1 MPEADPPQPAVLIR
15 RQGRAGRITLNRA
28 ARLNALTRAM
38 CLAILAAL
46 DAWRAD
52 PAVALV
58 IFDAAGD
65 RAFSAGGDVV
75 AVVKAARAG
84 DFALGRDF
92 FRDEYRMN
100 AQIALYPKPV
110 LAFMQ
115 GYTMGGGI
123 GIGGHARHRILGET
137 TQMAMP
143 ETRIGLVPDVGA
155 SALLARA
162 PGRMGYYL
170 GLTGARMTPG
180 DAVFCG
186 FADRFLA
193 QADWPALVA
202 RLAESGDPALL
213 PQGRAPGS
221 DLAGHGAQI
230 DRIFARPD
238 LAAIRAA
245 VAQETG
251 PIADA
256 TRAALAQHDP
266 LAMAATLQL
275 IAAAQAAPGVP
286 EALERE
292 FRFTARAAEH
302 GDFIEGVRA
311 RLIDRDD
318 RPAWRHASA
327 TETDLAAAVAAML
340 API

>member
-1 MPEADPPQPAVLIR
+1 MPVPDPFQPAVLIR
-15 RQGRAGRITLNRA
+15 REGRAGRITLNRP
-28 ARLNALTRAM
+28 ARLNALTREM

-75 AVVKAARAG
+75 AVVRAAQAG
-84 DFALGRDF
+84 DFTFGRDF
-92 FRDEYRMN
+92 FSDEYRMN
-100 AQIALYPKPV
+100 ALIALYPKPII
-110 LAFMQ
+110 AFMQ

-123 GIGGHARHRILGET
+123 GIGGHASHRILGET

-155 SALLARA
+155 SALLARS
-162 PGRMGYYL
+162 PGRTGLYL

-180 DAVFCG
+180 DAIYCG
-186 FADRFLA
+186 FADLLLP
-193 QADWPALVA
+193 QADWPGLIEW
-202 RLAESGDPALL
+202 LAESGDPAVL
-213 PQGRAPGS
+213 PKGRAPDS
-221 DLAGHGAQI
+221 DLAGARPQI
-230 DRIFARPD
+230 DRIFARPG
-238 LAAIRAA
+238 LRAISAAA
-245 VAQETG
+245 AQETG
-251 PIADA
+251 PIPEAIR
-256 TRAALAQHDP
+256 TALAHHDP

-275 IAAAQAAPGVP
+275 IAAAETTHSVP

-292 FRFTARAAEH
+292 FRFTARAAES

-311 RLIDRDD
+311 MLIDRDD
-318 RPAWRHASA
+318 RPAWRQAGATDSA
-327 TETDLAAAVAAML
+327 LSGAVAAML
-340 API
+340 APL